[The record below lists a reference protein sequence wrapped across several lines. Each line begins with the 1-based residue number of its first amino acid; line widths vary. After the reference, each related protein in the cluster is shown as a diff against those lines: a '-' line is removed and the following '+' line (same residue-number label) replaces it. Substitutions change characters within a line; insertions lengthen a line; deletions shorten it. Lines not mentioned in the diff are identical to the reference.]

1 MAELKDLEAGQG
13 APQPAQGKKQ
23 TVLDVG
29 LDEEADN
36 VADFMEVRTATLQH
50 HVEAGSMLASIWR
63 EAKCGRLHMLR
74 NSCSRVLSIF
84 STTGKPH

>member
-36 VADFMEVRTATLQH
+36 VADFMEVCTANLLCVVH
-50 HVEAGSMLASIWR
+50 HSEAGSTSA
-63 EAKCGRLHMLR
+63 
-74 NSCSRVLSIF
+74 
-84 STTGKPH
+84 

>member
-23 TVLDVG
+23 MLPDVG

-36 VADFMEVRTATLQH
+36 VADFMEVGTATLRW
-50 HVEAGSMLASIWR
+50 AA
-63 EAKCGRLHMLR
+63 C
-74 NSCSRVLSIF
+74 
-84 STTGKPH
+84 

>member
-1 MAELKDLEAGQG
+1 MQLHLQVSGLQPTYQHAIGACRRQVPICFPDRHFVELKDLEAGQG

-36 VADFMEVRTATLQH
+36 VADFMEV
-50 HVEAGSMLASIWR
+50 
-63 EAKCGRLHMLR
+63 
-74 NSCSRVLSIF
+74 
-84 STTGKPH
+84 